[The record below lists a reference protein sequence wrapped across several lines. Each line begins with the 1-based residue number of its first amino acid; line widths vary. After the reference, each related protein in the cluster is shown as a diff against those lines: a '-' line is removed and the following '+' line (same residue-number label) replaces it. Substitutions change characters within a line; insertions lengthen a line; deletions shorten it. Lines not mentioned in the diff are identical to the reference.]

1 MNGLLKNNFYASIAN
16 MKFFAIAML
25 FFGIFVVVVDNR
37 IPSLLIGFTLSCI
50 VGFSM
55 NAAFAL
61 GKENVSKWEKY
72 KLMTPVRRTDIVKS
86 YFVSLLCCLL
96 FGIIFA
102 AVIISL
108 SLALHGFPFDKTS
121 DVFLL
126 FITGIDVSLFMGAI
140 FFPLHYL
147 GNDEQNEAVLLISL
161 LLAIV
166 IIMGLISFVN
176 WFLGPKVTFEKLLMG
191 AALLQ
196 TFGILAFCLSYPLT
210 VWLFQR
216 KEY

>member
-16 MKFFAIAML
+16 MKFFSIAML
-25 FFGIFVVVVDNR
+25 LFGIFVVVVDNR

-50 VGFSM
+50 VGFTM

-61 GKENVSKWEKY
+61 GKENISKWEKY
-72 KLMTPVRRTDIVKS
+72 KLMTPVRRTDIIKS
-86 YFVSLLCCLL
+86 YFISLLFYLL
-96 FGIIFA
+96 FGILFA
-102 AVIISL
+102 AVVISL
-108 SLALHGFPFDKTS
+108 SLALHGFPFDRTT

-126 FITGIDVSLFMGAI
+126 FITGIDVSLFMGAF

-161 LLAIV
+161 LCAIV
-166 IIMGLISFVN
+166 ITMGLIRFIN
-176 WFLGPKVTFEKLLMG
+176 WFLRPEVTFQKLLMG

-196 TFGILAFCLSYPLT
+196 AFGILAFCLSYPVT